1 MNNPNLFKSLVSIFQ
16 LTAVFILLLQPAPA
30 SAHPHPSSSIS
41 QLSGSAGMAS
51 AHNAVL
57 PKSTETAEKPCSSAK
72 ENRDTA
78 NSIIRLA
85 QDIFSSSS
93 VVSVVKIP
101 NNSYDMVLLEL
112 QNRNAKVLHAGAKLP
127 TQGKVIFQL
136 VSESGDRAQVLYL
149 D

>member
-1 MNNPNLFKSLVSIFQ
+1 MNTTNLFKSLVSIFQ
-16 LTAVFILLLQPAPA
+16 LTIIILLLQPAPV
-30 SAHPHPSSSIS
+30 SAHPRPSLSLS
-41 QLSGSAGMAS
+41 QLTGGTVS
-51 AHNAVL
+51 AHSAVV
-57 PKSTETAEKPCSSAK
+57 PKNNETVGNLSPSIK
-72 ENRDTA
+72 ENGDSA

-101 NNSYDMVLLEL
+101 NNSFDGVLVEL
-112 QNRNAKVLHAGAKLP
+112 QNRNAKVLRAGVKLP

>member
-1 MNNPNLFKSLVSIFQ
+1 MNTTNLFKSLVSIFQ
-16 LTAVFILLLQPAPA
+16 LIIVILLLQPAPA
-30 SAHPHPSSSIS
+30 SAHPRPSLSLS
-41 QLSGSAGMAS
+41 QLTGETVCAHSA
-51 AHNAVL
+51 VV
-57 PKSTETAEKPCSSAK
+57 PKSGETAEKSSTSSK
-72 ENRDTA
+72 ENGDAA

-101 NNSYDMVLLEL
+101 NNSFDGVLVEL
-112 QNRNAKVLHAGAKLP
+112 QNRNAKVLRAGVKLP

>member
-1 MNNPNLFKSLVSIFQ
+1 MKNPNLFKSLVSNLQ
-16 LTAVFILLLQPAPA
+16 LTAVLILLLQPAPA

-41 QLSGSAGMAS
+41 QLSGSAGMDS
-51 AHNAVL
+51 AHNTAL
-57 PKSTETAEKPCSSAK
+57 PKSIENAEKPCSSTK

-112 QNRNAKVLHAGAKLP
+112 RNRNAKVLHAGAKLP

-136 VSESGDRAQVLYL
+136 VSESGDRARVLYL